1 MTHQEWQEDVK
12 SFQVQV
18 WKPPLYTTITTING
32 ILLEVDHFLRHIDFE
47 QDAPKKPMAAMD
59 LIGSHWHLIVSH
71 TFSGHFYR
79 GYHGITLQCPLAN
92 LAPRCLPAGLGSR
105 RRARNPWVQMGNLPG
120 VSMSPMVP
128 GPMWRTAKFEVPLG
142 GPQWKHHGCDL
153 DFTLVFRD
161 DCTYMDMDQYLLIP
175 CLGGWTSIYQ
185 LFWCHQG
192 TQGFD
197 TLPYHHIS
205 QLLEV
210 KKSHR
215 CRCNTH

>member
-1 MTHQEWQEDVK
+1 M
-12 SFQVQV
+12 
-18 WKPPLYTTITTING
+18 KPSSATT
-32 ILLEVDHFLRHIDFE
+32 
-47 QDAPKKPMAAMD
+47 
-59 LIGSHWHLIVSH
+59 
-71 TFSGHFYR
+71 
-79 GYHGITLQCPLAN
+79 
-92 LAPRCLPAGLGSR
+92 PRCLPAGLGSQ
-105 RRARNPWVQMGNLPG
+105 RRARNRWVQMGNLPG

-192 TQGFD
+192 YKVLTHCHIIIYPNIWKLKNPIVVDVILINSLNYTCIPQGAHRFLD
-197 TLPYHHIS
+197 LI
-205 QLLEV
+205 LLHCSV
-210 KKSHR
+210 KWWF
-215 CRCNTH
+215 